1 MPTASATF
9 EASPTVTPLPISTI
23 GTTTTRPPVPTPKPT
38 VPLVNIDLHVDGI
51 MSVEDLNTLMLAIR
65 ALPGIADVQGGVG
78 LIQVSYDP
86 TLVTRK
92 QIVDVITSH
101 SYSVKE

>member
-1 MPTASATF
+1 
-9 EASPTVTPLPISTI
+9 VL
-23 GTTTTRPPVPTPKPT
+23 
-38 VPLVNIDLHVDGI
+38 LVSIDLQVDGI

-65 ALPGIADVQGGVG
+65 ALPGIVDVQGGVG
-78 LIQVSYDP
+78 LVQVSYDP

-101 SYSVKE
+101 SYTVKE